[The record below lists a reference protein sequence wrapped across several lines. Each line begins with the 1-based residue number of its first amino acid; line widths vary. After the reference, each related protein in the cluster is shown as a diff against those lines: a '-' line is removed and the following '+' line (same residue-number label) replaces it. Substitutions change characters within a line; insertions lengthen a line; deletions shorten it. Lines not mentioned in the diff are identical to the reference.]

1 MQLLEREGPL
11 ITLSTKKKTK
21 KQTIAEMNTFII
33 AIVRNRLDLQV
44 GQDRLL
50 ACIGPAI
57 LHHLPGYSLGRIL
70 GPVYCQVV
78 QVSLQP

>member
-1 MQLLEREGPL
+1 
-11 ITLSTKKKTK
+11 
-21 KQTIAEMNTFII
+21 MNTFII

-70 GPVYCQVV
+70 GPVY
-78 QVSLQP
+78 SPGFISTFTLSH